1 MASPFSIFRK
11 NQKLMLAALTILAMF
26 GFVFLPIFMDQM
38 SSTKAQNP
46 VAVET
51 SKYGDLREREI
62 GTLMEKHRRVLATLT
77 ELMQM
82 AGASPSL
89 AGRILEGSL
98 GPASMENV
106 VNNWLLAR
114 YAEQMGMVTSNQTV
128 NGWLKMITQDTVNAA
143 NFQAAFKHHG
153 LSEFQFFE
161 LMHDELAAL
170 QLKNMFESSLVALTP
185 AQRWEYF
192 RRLKQTAMI
201 EAVPLAVANYLN
213 RIDEPGDEELKAFFE
228 QYKDRYALPES
239 PEPGFRDPQRIAL
252 QYFKANVDK
261 FAAGVTEDEIKAH
274 YEKNK
279 TFYDQL
285 EKRAESKES
294 KKTEEPSTKKEPSTT
309 NTKDTKPAAQPAK
322 QQAAKEAKE
331 AKQPASATGPTS
343 ATPLPSRRTP
353 SAKQPETGKQPG
365 PSPQPEKG
373 KKPKG
378 TSAVERPSPF
388 VLTALLKDEKPAP
401 ASATG
406 PASATPSP
414 SATGSASATPAG
426 SASASQPK
434 PPETKPGL
442 SEART
447 RECHWLSQCHPR
459 AQPCHPCWLS
469 QCRPAQA
476 AGDQARPVGSHQEPH
491 PRGSGQGEDRQ
502 GF

>member
-1 MASPFSIFRK
+1 MATCR
-11 NQKLMLAALTILAMF
+11 
-26 GFVFLPIFMDQM
+26 
-38 SSTKAQNP
+38 
-46 VAVET
+46 
-51 SKYGDLREREI
+51 REI

-89 AGRILEGSL
+89 PGGYWKAASGR
-98 GPASMENV
+98 
-106 VNNWLLAR
+106 LAWRTSSIIGFWR

-285 EKRAESKES
+285 EKKGRKQRKQEDGRTIHEERTIYDEHKGHEAGGAAG
-294 KKTEEPSTKKEPSTT
+294 KT
-309 NTKDTKPAAQPAK
+309 
-322 QQAAKEAKE
+322 
-331 AKQPASATGPTS
+331 TG
-343 ATPLPSRRTP
+343 RERG
-353 SAKQPETGKQPG
+353 KRGET
-365 PSPQPEKG
+365 
-373 KKPKG
+373 
-378 TSAVERPSPF
+378 A
-388 VLTALLKDEKPAP
+388 
-401 ASATG
+401 
-406 PASATPSP
+406 
-414 SATGSASATPAG
+414 
-426 SASASQPK
+426 
-434 PPETKPGL
+434 
-442 SEART
+442 
-447 RECHWLSQCHPR
+447 RECHWLNQCHPR
-459 AQPCHPCWLS
+459 WPSRRHPV
-469 QCRPAQA
+469 R
-476 AGDQARPVGSHQEPH
+476 
-491 PRGSGQGEDRQ
+491 
-502 GF
+502 